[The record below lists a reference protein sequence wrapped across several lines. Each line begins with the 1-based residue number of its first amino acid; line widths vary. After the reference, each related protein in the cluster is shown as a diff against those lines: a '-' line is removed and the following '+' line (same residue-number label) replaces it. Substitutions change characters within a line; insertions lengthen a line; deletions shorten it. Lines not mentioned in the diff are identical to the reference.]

1 MWLSFH
7 LYKQTELET
16 WGIIP
21 GIYTKV
27 IFLQI
32 FCWFKSTPSLKRFE
46 FQIPGIKSNILK
58 FEPMA
63 YIAQYE
69 VDFFLLFQ
77 MKVGAKS
84 SELKTVG
91 IKGKY
96 VLV

>member
-1 MWLSFH
+1 
-7 LYKQTELET
+7 
-16 WGIIP
+16 
-21 GIYTKV
+21 
-27 IFLQI
+27 
-32 FCWFKSTPSLKRFE
+32 
-46 FQIPGIKSNILK
+46 
-58 FEPMA
+58 MA